1 RSLYS
6 SSRRSVCRLLFGH
19 HHRRVRGAFRLLPF
33 RQGSILLSCALRRTR
48 LALSLRPLTVCLSA
62 SALLSLV
69 PSLMLRRRVP
79 SGFPASAVG
88 TMLFRHLQLQHVF
101 SSPIPPSFQ
110 APLLPPWQWV
120 CPSSSGPRLSF
131 LLEPPVG

>member
-1 RSLYS
+1 
-6 SSRRSVCRLLFGH
+6 RRLSGVSPLV
-19 HHRRVRGAFRLLPF
+19 HRRRRRVPVSCRQPPF

-79 SGFPASAVG
+79 SGFPASAVE

-120 CPSSSGPRLSF
+120 CPSSSGPRL
-131 LLEPPVG
+131 